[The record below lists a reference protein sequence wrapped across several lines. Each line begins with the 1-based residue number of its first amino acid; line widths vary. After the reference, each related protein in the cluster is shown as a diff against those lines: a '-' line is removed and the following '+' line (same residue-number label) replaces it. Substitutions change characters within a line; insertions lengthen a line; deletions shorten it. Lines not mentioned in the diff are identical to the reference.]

1 MARPRGVGRSSYG
14 FAIAT
19 GQRLEG
25 RSMNTG
31 RRIAAVVFA
40 AACAGGCDEGPTAPS
55 SSAIATFRVA
65 NEQFRV
71 RLTSREQ
78 VAAARAASEGGRA
91 SIPNGRIVAGAQVNE
106 PWSWHLEDVAFA
118 EVTTEV
124 CDGRPSDVER
134 EGTGF
139 GGGRFCPWDASIVD
153 LDEQ

>member
-1 MARPRGVGRSSYG
+1 V

-19 GQRLEG
+19 SQRLEG

-31 RRIAAVVFA
+31 KRIAAVVFA

-55 SSAIATFRVA
+55 SSATVTFRVA
-65 NEQFRV
+65 NEHFRV

-78 VAAARAASEGGRA
+78 VVAARAAADGGPAR
-91 SIPNGRIVAGAQVNE
+91 IPNGRIAAGAQVNE
-106 PWSWHLEDVAFA
+106 PWTWHLEDVAFA
-118 EVTTEV
+118 EVTAEV

-153 LDEQ
+153 IDEQ